1 VLQEGKIWTGP
12 AFVVNDWY
20 LSAYEPI
27 RDVEDKVI
35 GMLYVGILQQKFS
48 DLKRNTL
55 LLFLLTAVVGIGI
68 ALGAGYMLAVRISR
82 PVSSLAFASRTL
94 SRGDFSVAV
103 EKTSEDEIGDL
114 EETFNMMAR
123 SIRERD
129 EKLKEE
135 TQQQLIQTEKLAAIG
150 RLAAGVAHQINNP
163 LTSVLTRTELLLRKA
178 QEGQQ
183 KEDLEVVI
191 SEANRCSQIVKGL
204 LDFSRQTIPRKEPFS
219 LNQIVSD
226 AVSLIR
232 TQARFSNVEI
242 VEDYAADLPSVVVD
256 QSQLREVLL
265 NIGLNAL
272 DAMPGGG
279 SLRLSTSRSA
289 DRGSV
294 RVTVEDTGAGIPQE
308 HIPRLFDPFFT
319 TKERGKGTGLGL
331 AVSYGIVQAHAGS
344 IEVESIAGKG
354 SKFTIVL
361 PLNASTA
368 GSPASV
374 SLAGGRVDGYGK
386 GENPHS
392 R

>member
-1 VLQEGKIWTGP
+1 
-12 AFVVNDWY
+12 
-20 LSAYEPI
+20 
-27 RDVEDKVI
+27 
-35 GMLYVGILQQKFS
+35 
-48 DLKRNTL
+48 
-55 LLFLLTAVVGIGI
+55 
-68 ALGAGYMLAVRISR
+68 
-82 PVSSLAFASRTL
+82 
-94 SRGDFSVAV
+94 
-103 EKTSEDEIGDL
+103 
-114 EETFNMMAR
+114 
-123 SIRERD
+123 
-129 EKLKEE
+129 
-135 TQQQLIQTEKLAAIG
+135 
-150 RLAAGVAHQINNP
+150 
-163 LTSVLTRTELLLRKA
+163 
-178 QEGQQ
+178 
-183 KEDLEVVI
+183 
-191 SEANRCSQIVKGL
+191 
-204 LDFSRQTIPRKEPFS
+204 
-219 LNQIVSD
+219 
-226 AVSLIR
+226 
-232 TQARFSNVEI
+232 VEI

-319 TKERGKGTGLGL
+319 TKERGKGTGLGI